1 MEIIGN
7 LLYTE
12 RNKKGLEIEAVEQA
26 TGIRRA
32 YLNALEQGKYEVLP
46 GEVYVKGF
54 LRNYGNYL
62 GLDGAHLVQLY
73 TDSMIPA
80 VSSQPVTPVTTTV
93 AKKRRAL
100 KKHKVDMKIFST
112 IAVVLILAVS
122 AWGLYAWQKSQN
134 PHSSG
139 ASSNTVVKQTSP
151 ATGSVS
157 SLSGNQSTANSGAL
171 SASARPVV
179 VIARYSDRC
188 WTSVIAD
195 GKTLYEGIPKMDERL
210 IWEADRQI
218 VVNFGNAGAVELI
231 FNGQPVGK
239 IGERGDVVVKTF
251 TASGAITTGP
261 SVANPPSSPAA
272 QETSSTL
279 KPPVTPSAP
288 TAPAPGITPTP
299 TTPAVPRASGV
310 KP

>member
-12 RNKKGLEIEAVEQA
+12 RTKKGLEIEDVEQA

-32 YLNALEQGKYEVLP
+32 YLNALEQGKYEILP

-80 VSSQPVTPVTTTV
+80 VSSQPVTPATTTV
-93 AKKRRAL
+93 AKKRKAL
-100 KKHKVDMKIFST
+100 KKHKIDMKIFST
-112 IAVVLILAVS
+112 IAVVLILVLS
-122 AWGLYAWQKSQN
+122 AWGLYAWQKAQTAD
-134 PHSSG
+134 SSD
-139 ASSNTVVKQTSP
+139 ASRNTTVKRMSP
-151 ATGSVS
+151 ATGAVS
-157 SLSGNQSTANSGAL
+157 STSGNQSSGIPGAL
-171 SASARPVV
+171 SVSTRPVV
-179 VIARYSDRC
+179 LIARYSDRC

-195 GKTLYEGIPKMDERL
+195 GKTLYEGIPKMDEQL

-261 SVANPPSSPAA
+261 SVSNPTSAPAA
-272 QETSSTL
+272 QETPSTS
-279 KPPVTPSAP
+279 KPPVTPAAP
-288 TAPAPGITPTP
+288 TAPAPG
-299 TTPAVPRASGV
+299 TTPAPTSTAVPRASGV

>member
-1 MEIIGN
+1 MESIGN

-12 RNKKGLEIEAVEQA
+12 RTKKGLEIEDIEQA

-32 YLNALEQGKYEVLP
+32 YLNALEQGQYDVLP

-62 GLDGAHLVQLY
+62 DLDGAHLVQLY

-80 VSSQPVTPVTTTV
+80 VVSQPVTPATTTV
-93 AKKRRAL
+93 AKKRKAL
-100 KKHKVDMKIFST
+100 NKHKVDMKIFST

-122 AWGLYAWQKSQN
+122 AWGLYAWQKSQI
-134 PHSSG
+134 
-139 ASSNTVVKQTSP
+139 SNSPNTSRDTVMKQTSP
-151 ATGSVS
+151 ATGVIS
-157 SLSGNQSTANSGAL
+157 STSGNQSTASSGAL

-195 GKTLYEGIPKMDERL
+195 GKTLYEGIPKIDEQL
-210 IWEADRQI
+210 IWEADRQV
-218 VVNFGNAGAVELI
+218 VVNFGNAGAVDLT
-231 FNGQPVGK
+231 FNGKPVGK

-251 TASGAITTGP
+251 TASGVITTEP
-261 SVANPPSSPAA
+261 AVSNPPSAPAA
-272 QETSSTL
+272 METPSTS
-279 KPPVTPSAP
+279 KPPVTPAAP
-288 TAPAPGITPTP
+288 TTPTPGITPTP
-299 TTPAVPRASGV
+299 NTPVVPGASGV

>member
-12 RNKKGLEIEAVEQA
+12 RKKKGLEIEDVEQA

-32 YLNALEQGKYEVLP
+32 YLNALEQGQYEVLP

-62 GLDGAHLVQLY
+62 GLDGTHLVQLY
-73 TDSMIPA
+73 TDSMKPA
-80 VSSQPVTPVTTTV
+80 VVSQPVTPATTTV
-93 AKKRRAL
+93 AKKRRVL

-112 IAVVLILAVS
+112 IAVVLILVVS
-122 AWGLYAWQKSQN
+122 AWGLYVWQKAQAPDSTDTSRN
-134 PHSSG
+134 
-139 ASSNTVVKQTSP
+139 AVVKQMSP
-151 ATGSVS
+151 ASGEIS
-157 SLSGNQSTANSGAL
+157 STSGKQSNAIPGAL
-171 SASARPVV
+171 PASTRPVV

-195 GKTLYEGIPKMDERL
+195 GKTLYEGIPKIDEQL

-251 TASGAITTGP
+251 AASGAITTGS
-261 SVANPPSSPAA
+261 SVSNP
-272 QETSSTL
+272 
-279 KPPVTPSAP
+279 P
-288 TAPAPGITPTP
+288 TAPAATETPPASRPQVIPAAPTVPTP
-299 TTPAVPRASGV
+299 GTNPMPAAPVVPGASGV